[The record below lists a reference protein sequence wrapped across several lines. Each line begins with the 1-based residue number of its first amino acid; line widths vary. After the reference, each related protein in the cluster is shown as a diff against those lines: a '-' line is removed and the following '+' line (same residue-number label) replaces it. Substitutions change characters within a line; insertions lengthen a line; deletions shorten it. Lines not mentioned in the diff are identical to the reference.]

1 VRPAAPAPAPASAGA
16 GEGRP
21 DLDLDKVRL
30 SWEVLLEKVKKRRI
44 AARAMLLPATPVAWR
59 GDELVIEFDEKSRF
73 HRDQMS
79 DAAYQAPLM
88 EAFHDTF
95 GIRPRIRCVL
105 REGSGNPAAPPP
117 PGAPPPGRP
126 QAGRSQAQ
134 MPVRAIEEEIDDSD
148 PGEDGEE
155 DPRMPAQPVTPGH
168 GSAVDL
174 VKQGFG
180 AEVVEEF

>member
-1 VRPAAPAPAPASAGA
+1 MDAAPPTPAAPAASAPERPAAPAPAPASAGA

-105 REGSGNPAAPPP
+105 REGSGNPAAPRPQERRRP
-117 PGAPPPGRP
+117 AARRPGAHRP
-126 QAGRSQAQ
+126 RC
-134 MPVRAIEEEIDDSD
+134 P
-148 PGEDGEE
+148 
-155 DPRMPAQPVTPGH
+155 
-168 GSAVDL
+168 
-174 VKQGFG
+174 
-180 AEVVEEF
+180 